1 MICNLYGHRCDY
13 QVRLCAG
20 GASELGNSIV
30 AWTVTHPPNALL
42 LDEEQA
48 AWYALHPKVEPTA
61 NLSSVGGRYEGTKTL
76 EELMAESAAITQAQL
91 LFIKNF
97 KRTKP
102 HQTIAEW
109 QGAGGNS

>member
-20 GASELGNSIV
+20 GAAELGNAIV
-30 AWTVTHPPNALL
+30 AWTVTHPPGALV

-48 AWYALHPKVEPTA
+48 AWYALHPRVEQVSTLVKA
-61 NLSSVGGRYEGTKTL
+61 GRYEGTKTL

-109 QGAGGNS
+109 QAADGNS

>member
-48 AWYALHPKVEPTA
+48 AWYALHPRVEQVCTLVKA
-61 NLSSVGGRYEGTKTL
+61 GRYEGTKTL
-76 EELMAESAAITQAQL
+76 EELQAYQEAEAQAQL
-91 LFIKNF
+91 AFIRNF

-109 QGAGGNS
+109 QEAYGNS

>member
-30 AWTVTHPPNALL
+30 AWTITHPPNALL

-48 AWYALHPKVEPTA
+48 AWYELHPRVEQ
-61 NLSSVGGRYEGTKTL
+61 LSGLVKAGRYEGTKTL
-76 EELMAESAAITQAQL
+76 EELQGDADADAQVQ
-91 LFIKNF
+91 LFFTKNF
-97 KRTKP
+97 KRIKP
-102 HQTIAEW
+102 NRTVAEW
-109 QGAGGNS
+109 QAAEGNI